1 MIHTMQ
7 REPAMYGSTLS
18 PHEWSSMVA
27 HEVQKHAQA
36 TTNTVGP
43 VVCVLLI
50 ACVLT
55 LAVMLMTK
63 CGPKNSIMMQRG
75 RLIPEPRNPN
85 DAEAINELFRQVTLH
100 LGREP
105 TLVEFD
111 EIQRRRAYDL
121 FTIEHGFSPL
131 SPNISPHQSPVV
143 VTDSDDDQPPPTPEE
158 VVEVAQPPPLRQSSF
173 QCTRRQ
179 HRNMPQGMHQKTTR
193 HSTNR

>member
-1 MIHTMQ
+1 
-7 REPAMYGSTLS
+7 
-18 PHEWSSMVA
+18 
-27 HEVQKHAQA
+27 
-36 TTNTVGP
+36 
-43 VVCVLLI
+43 
-50 ACVLT
+50 
-55 LAVMLMTK
+55 
-63 CGPKNSIMMQRG
+63 
-75 RLIPEPRNPN
+75 
-85 DAEAINELFRQVTLH
+85 
-100 LGREP
+100 
-105 TLVEFD
+105 LVEFD